1 MWRNILHFPTNDR
14 FCGINVI
21 IMGVKRGSACIH
33 LLRIRH
39 VERTQFNP
47 HRYSHSHIHTAKSVK
62 FGFYFHLFFFFCFHI
77 YLVNLYRHYS
87 PFGCRGA
94 GIILMHGYYVPSS
107 VHANY
112 TAHTHT
118 EPSTR
123 LSACA
128 ISSLPLCLSSL
139 MLYLLLGN
147 GNSAAQKKAF
157 YYC

>member
-21 IMGVKRGSACIH
+21 IMRVKRVCACIH

-39 VERTQFNP
+39 VERTQFSP

-62 FGFYFHLFFFFCFHI
+62 FGFYFHLFFFLLSHLSSEFVPTLFAIWLSGSGH
-77 YLVNLYRHYS
+77 NS
-87 PFGCRGA
+87 NA
-94 GIILMHGYYVPSS
+94 WILCVVVCSCKLHG
-107 VHANY
+107 
-112 TAHTHT
+112 THTHT

-128 ISSLPLCLSSL
+128 IFSLPLCLSSL

>member
-1 MWRNILHFPTNDR
+1 MR
-14 FCGINVI
+14 
-21 IMGVKRGSACIH
+21 VKRGSACIH

-39 VERTQFNP
+39 VERTQFSP
-47 HRYSHSHIHTAKSVK
+47 HRYSHTLTHTHSKERQIWFLFS
-62 FGFYFHLFFFFCFHI
+62 FIFFLLPHLSSEFVPTLFAIWLSGSGH
-77 YLVNLYRHYS
+77 NS
-87 PFGCRGA
+87 NA
-94 GIILMHGYYVPSS
+94 WILCAVVCSCKLHG
-107 VHANY
+107 
-112 TAHTHT
+112 THTHT